1 MGFRQGNEGRRPPL
15 TEIASPYSQDMSAAE
30 PRASKSHEVTLEA
43 IRHAADALRGVIEYT
58 PLTRSHTL
66 SEITGADV
74 HLKFENLQYTGSFKG
89 RGARNRLLAVAPG
102 RGVIAM
108 SAGNHAQGVAHHGA
122 MLGLPTTIVM
132 PENTPFVKVARTR
145 DLGAEVVLAGA
156 DVMAAA
162 VRARELAVEGDLE
175 FIHPFDDPLVIA
187 GQGTVGL
194 EMLEQ
199 EPALDVIVAAVGGGG
214 LSAGIAVAAAGHD
227 RPVEVVGVQT
237 ERFPSMADRLA
248 GRPSTAR
255 SGSTVADG
263 IAVTEPGRLTTPIL
277 EAHDVDVLIVP
288 EAAIEQ
294 AIAML
299 LEIEK
304 TVVEGAGAAAL
315 AALMTYPERFAGKRV
330 GLVLC
335 GGNIDPRT
343 LSVVA
348 LRGLAV
354 QGRLNRIRVE
364 LDDTPGRLA
373 LVSQVIAREAANV
386 VEVDHDGL
394 GSSGARST
402 ILELRID
409 TLDAAHADRVLEAI
423 RAEGLHADL
432 VDW

>member
-1 MGFRQGNEGRRPPL
+1 MPV
-15 TEIASPYSQDMSAAE
+15 AE
-30 PRASKSHEVTLEA
+30 PPASDVEAVTLDD
-43 IRHAADALRGVIEYT
+43 IHRAATALEGVIEHT
-58 PLTRSHTL
+58 PLTLSRTL
-66 SEITGADV
+66 SDITGAEV
-74 HLKFENLQYTGSFKG
+74 FLKFENLQYTGSFKG
-89 RGARNRLLAVAPG
+89 RGARNRLLSVEPG
-102 RGVIAM
+102 RGVVAM
-108 SAGNHAQGVAHHGA
+108 SAGNHAQGVAYHGA
-122 MLGLPTTIVM
+122 LLGLPTTIVM

-156 DVMAAA
+156 DVMESA
-162 VRARELAVEGDLE
+162 VRARELAETQGLE
-175 FIHPFDDPLVIA
+175 FIHPFDDPAVIA
-187 GQGTVGL
+187 GQGTIGL
-194 EMLEQ
+194 EMLDQ
-199 EPALDVIVAAVGGGG
+199 EPSLDLIVAAVGGGG
-214 LSAGIAVAAAGHD
+214 LAAGLAVAAAGHS

-237 ERFPSMADRLA
+237 ERFPAMADRLA

-263 IAVTEPGRLTTPIL
+263 IAVSEPGRITTPIL
-277 EAHDVDVLIVP
+277 EAHGVDVLVVP

-304 TVVEGAGAAAL
+304 TVVEGAGAAGL
-315 AALMTYPERFAGKRV
+315 AALMTYPDRFAGQRV
-330 GLVLC
+330 GVVLC

-373 LVSQVIAREAANV
+373 LVSDVIARQAANV
-386 VEVDHDGL
+386 VEVGHDGL

-402 ILELRID
+402 VLELRID
-409 TLDAAHADRVLEAI
+409 TLDSEHADRVLEAI

>member
-1 MGFRQGNEGRRPPL
+1 M
-15 TEIASPYSQDMSAAE
+15 
-30 PRASKSHEVTLEA
+30 TLDDLH
-43 IRHAADALRGVIEYT
+43 RAADALAGVIEYT
-58 PLTRSHTL
+58 PLTHSRTL
-66 SEITGADV
+66 SDITGATV

-122 MLGLPTTIVM
+122 LLGLPTTIVM

-156 DVMAAA
+156 DVMESA
-162 VRARELAVEGDLE
+162 VRAGELAEERDLE
-175 FIHPFDDPLVIA
+175 FIHPFDDPVVIA
-187 GQGTVGL
+187 GQGTIGI
-194 EMLEQ
+194 EMLAQ
-199 EPALDVIVAAVGGGG
+199 EPELDMIVAAVGGGG
-214 LSAGIAVAAAGHD
+214 LAAGLAVAAAGHP

-237 ERFPSMADRLA
+237 ERYPSMADRLA

-263 IAVTEPGRLTTPIL
+263 IAVGEPGRITLPIL
-277 EAHDVDVLIVP
+277 EAHGVEVLVVP

-315 AALMTYPERFAGKRV
+315 AAVMTYPERFAGRRV

-348 LRGLAV
+348 VRGLAV

-373 LVSQVIAREAANV
+373 LVSAVIAREAANV
-386 VEVDHDGL
+386 VEVGHDGL

-409 TLDAAHADRVLEAI
+409 TLDADHADRVLAAL
-423 RAEGLHADL
+423 RAEGLSAEL

>member
-1 MGFRQGNEGRRPPL
+1 MPADVLP
-15 TEIASPYSQDMSAAE
+15 SSAT
-30 PRASKSHEVTLEA
+30 PTVTLDDLH
-43 IRHAADALRGVIEYT
+43 RAADALAGVIEYT
-58 PLTRSHTL
+58 PLTHSRTL
-66 SEITGADV
+66 SDITGATV

-122 MLGLPTTIVM
+122 LLGLPTTIVM

-156 DVMAAA
+156 DVMESA
-162 VRARELAVEGDLE
+162 VRARELAEERDLE
-175 FIHPFDDPLVIA
+175 FIHPFDDPVVIA
-187 GQGTVGL
+187 GQGTIGI
-194 EMLEQ
+194 EMLAQ
-199 EPALDVIVAAVGGGG
+199 EPELDMIVAAVGGGG
-214 LSAGIAVAAAGHD
+214 LAAGLAVAAAGHH

-237 ERFPSMADRLA
+237 ERYPSMADRLA

-263 IAVTEPGRLTTPIL
+263 IAVGEPGRITLPIL
-277 EAHDVDVLIVP
+277 EAHGVEVLVVP

-315 AALMTYPERFAGKRV
+315 AAVMTYPERFAGRRV

-348 LRGLAV
+348 VRGLAV

-373 LVSQVIAREAANV
+373 LVSAVIAREAANV
-386 VEVDHDGL
+386 VEVGHDGL

-409 TLDAAHADRVLEAI
+409 TLDADHADRVLAAL
-423 RAEGLHADL
+423 RAEGLSADL

>member
-1 MGFRQGNEGRRPPL
+1 M
-15 TEIASPYSQDMSAAE
+15 
-30 PRASKSHEVTLEA
+30 TLDDLH
-43 IRHAADALRGVIEYT
+43 RAADALAGVIEYT
-58 PLTRSHTL
+58 PLTHSRTL
-66 SEITGADV
+66 SDITGATV

-122 MLGLPTTIVM
+122 LLGLPTTIVM

-156 DVMAAA
+156 DVMESA
-162 VRARELAVEGDLE
+162 VRAGELAEERDLE
-175 FIHPFDDPLVIA
+175 FIHPFDDPVVIA
-187 GQGTVGL
+187 RQGTVGL
-194 EMLEQ
+194 EMLAQ
-199 EPALDVIVAAVGGGG
+199 EPELDMIVAAVGGGG
-214 LSAGIAVAAAGHD
+214 LAAGLAVAAAGHP

-237 ERFPSMADRLA
+237 ERYPSMADRLA
-248 GRPSTAR
+248 GR
-255 SGSTVADG
+255 
-263 IAVTEPGRLTTPIL
+263 
-277 EAHDVDVLIVP
+277 
-288 EAAIEQ
+288 
-294 AIAML
+294 
-299 LEIEK
+299 
-304 TVVEGAGAAAL
+304 
-315 AALMTYPERFAGKRV
+315 RV

-348 LRGLAV
+348 VRGLAV

-373 LVSQVIAREAANV
+373 LVSAVIAREAANV
-386 VEVDHDGL
+386 VEVGHDGL

-409 TLDAAHADRVLEAI
+409 TLDADHADRVLAAL
-423 RAEGLHADL
+423 RAEGLSAEL